1 MLDPTEQ
8 GELEKIKHMLNAG
21 EEVVVIA
28 KQSRFKP
35 GGSITTPST
44 IFVTNKRLLIRN
56 PTALGLRENVDDIT
70 YDKISSVKLEKGMF
84 SSCISLTA
92 PGLSD
97 MSRGFGVIRWG
108 HGGRGE
114 IDAIPKDKAEQI
126 VNAIKKGV
134 DLLKKESQQPT
145 VVQNFSLA
153 DELSKLAKL
162 KEQGAITEE
171 EFSQMKKDLLEK
183 K

>member
-1 MLDPTEQ
+1 MDPAEESELD
-8 GELEKIKHMLNAG
+8 KIRHMLNAG

-28 KQSRFKP
+28 RQSRFKP
-35 GGSITTPST
+35 GGSVTTPST

-56 PTALGLRENVDDIT
+56 PTAFGLRENVDDIP

-97 MSRGFGVIRWG
+97 MSRGFGVVRWG

-126 VNAIKKGV
+126 ANTIKQGIEIM
-134 DLLKKESQQPT
+134 KKESQQPA
-145 VVQNFSLA
+145 VNQNFSLA
-153 DELSKLAKL
+153 DELAKLAKL
-162 KEQGAITEE
+162 KEQGILSEE
-171 EFSQMKKDLLEK
+171 EFLQMKKDLLEK
-183 K
+183 R

>member
-1 MLDPTEQ
+1 MDPTDKDEW
-8 GELEKIKHMLNAG
+8 EKIKHMLNPG

-28 KQSRFKP
+28 RQSRFKP
-35 GGSITTPST
+35 GGSVTTPST

-56 PTALGLRENVDDIT
+56 PTMLGLRENVDDIT

-126 VNAIKKGV
+126 VNAIKQGV
-134 DLLKKESQQPT
+134 EILKRESQQPA
-145 VVQNFSLA
+145 VIQNFSLA
-153 DELSKLAKL
+153 DELAKLAKL
-162 KEQGAITEE
+162 KEQGIISED